1 MSFLDKIKSW
11 FASDQQFLADNWV
24 SLKKA
29 PEAAADTR
37 QLDPNKIYFTVPS
50 TLTAE
55 GILEALVKYGK
66 IEGFCQ
72 SDDVTSEVGNALM
85 DSVKNQIIKMHE
97 EILKYYQKNKQT
109 PDDKMLNLLTVT
121 NIFYLS
127 MGSAIL
133 AKVKKS
139 NLIAQGIFV
148 KMLKKSGPE
157 LFYREVAAM
166 AGHKY
171 GSEEVERLHK
181 HVQRAAYLLL
191 VEADKAEDSR
201 LLVIECA
208 RAMYLYALRVSIAN
222 VKK

>member
-1 MSFLDKIKSW
+1 MSFLDKVKSW
-11 FASDQQFLADNWV
+11 FASDQQFLADNGIGV
-24 SLKKA
+24 KKPNINQIAFNA
-29 PEAAADTR
+29 PA
-37 QLDPNKIYFTVPS
+37 

-55 GILEALVKYGK
+55 SVLAALAEYGK

-72 SDDVTSEVGNALM
+72 SNGVSSELGNALM
-85 DSVKNQIIKMHE
+85 DSVKNQVVKMHE
-97 EILKYYQKNKQT
+97 EILNYYRKNNQT
-109 PDDKMLNLLTVT
+109 PDAKMLNLLTVT

-139 NLIAQGIFV
+139 NLIAQGFFHQ
-148 KMLKKSGPE
+148 MLKKSGPE

-191 VEADKAEDSR
+191 VEADKAEDAR
-201 LLVIECA
+201 PLVIEIA